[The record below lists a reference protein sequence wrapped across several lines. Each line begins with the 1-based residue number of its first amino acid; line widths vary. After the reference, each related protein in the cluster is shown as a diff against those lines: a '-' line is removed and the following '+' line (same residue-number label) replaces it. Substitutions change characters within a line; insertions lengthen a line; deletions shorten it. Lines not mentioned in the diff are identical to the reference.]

1 MFQLDDNLLEELG
14 LGAMPAEQ
22 KTPFLQHIYEQLEY
36 KVGLRLSEGMTEE
49 QLIEFESI
57 FDRKEEVIS
66 TWLATHAPNYT
77 TDQLFL
83 NMQQSSGL
91 AADHPSLLGEYSATK
106 WLEVNRPDY
115 RDVVASTLDE
125 LKKEII
131 GQREAILGG
140 APA

>member
-36 KVGLRLSEGMTEE
+36 KVGLRLSEGMTEA

-57 FDRKEEVIS
+57 FDRNETVIS
-66 TWLATHAPNYT
+66 NWLAQHSPNYT
-77 TDQLFL
+77 TDQLFVT
-83 NMQQSSGL
+83 MQQSSGL
-91 AADHPSLLGEYSATK
+91 EANHPSLLGEYTATK

-115 RDVVASTLDE
+115 RDIVASTLE
-125 LKKEII
+125 GLKAEIL
-131 GQREAILGG
+131 QQKDAILGN
-140 APA
+140 A